1 MLVVDVSA
9 SGNFG
14 STTQS
19 KRELAAE
26 VACLLAF
33 SAIRNNDKVGLLL
46 FTDRVE
52 LFIPPKKG
60 RSHTLRLIREIL
72 FFEPQARGTEPAL
85 ALDYLNN
92 IVTRRA
98 VVFFISDFQAPDF
111 DPLEMQMSI
120 LCHGIGFLPMEHGL
134 RSQCHFG
141 LSIFAAEE
149 FHDIAPPVDYS
160 LISPWLVFLIAF
172 VVLSLLGLAVWFF
185 ARRRKPPLPPKLP
198 REIAL
203 EELERIS
210 RQIKRM
216 SPYQFSIRAS
226 DILRSYVTQQYGLL
240 ATRQTSIEFLT
251 ALAKASP
258 FSADEKSLLEDFLN
272 RCDLI
277 KFARYE
283 ATSAD
288 SRLLLDE
295 AIRFVGGG
303 QLATV
308 CLVAGKQ

>member
-1 MLVVDVSA
+1 
-9 SGNFG
+9 
-14 STTQS
+14 
-19 KRELAAE
+19 
-26 VACLLAF
+26 
-33 SAIRNNDKVGLLL
+33 
-46 FTDRVE
+46 
-52 LFIPPKKG
+52 
-60 RSHTLRLIREIL
+60 
-72 FFEPQARGTEPAL
+72 
-85 ALDYLNN
+85 
-92 IVTRRA
+92 
-98 VVFFISDFQAPDF
+98 
-111 DPLEMQMSI
+111 MQMSI
-120 LCHGIGFLPMEHGL
+120 LCRGIGFLPIEHGL

-149 FHDIAPPVDYS
+149 FHDITPPVDYS
-160 LISPWLVFLIAF
+160 LISPWLVFLIVF

-226 DILRSYVTQQYGLL
+226 DILRRYVTQQYGLL

-308 CLVAGKQ
+308 